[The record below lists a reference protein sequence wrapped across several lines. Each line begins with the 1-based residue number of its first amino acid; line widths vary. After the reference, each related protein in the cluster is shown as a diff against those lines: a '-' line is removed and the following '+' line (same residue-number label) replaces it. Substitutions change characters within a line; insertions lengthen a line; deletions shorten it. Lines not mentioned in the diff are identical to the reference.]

1 MKSHFRAS
9 SAHVRLFELSSA
21 FEGDVS
27 SGYRRMHFTR
37 SGSGRPLLLIHGLGG
52 STRSWSPISPRL
64 EAERDVIAL
73 DLPGFGT
80 TPALAGSVSIDTMA
94 DAVIAFL
101 TQHELVGVD
110 VVGSSMGARLVLE
123 LARRGVVGSVV
134 SLDPGGFWQGAET
147 AIFATTIKASLA
159 LVNAIQPMLP
169 GITSNA
175 AGRTMLLAQFSAH
188 PWALPQALV
197 LQELQNFKRSVS
209 FGPMLDSLI
218 AGPMQAGAN
227 AQSDRCAITIGWG
240 RHDHVCFTS
249 QAARAQ
255 AAFPK
260 ARLHWFEHSGHF
272 PMWDSP
278 AETALLI
285 LDATRKS

>member
-1 MKSHFRAS
+1 
-9 SAHVRLFELSSA
+9 
-21 FEGDVS
+21 
-27 SGYRRMHFTR
+27 MHFTR
-37 SGSGRPLLLIHGLGG
+37 TGTGRPLLLIHGLGG
-52 STRSWSPISPRL
+52 STRSWSPIAAQLQASR
-64 EAERDVIAL
+64 EVIAV

-80 TPALAGSVSIDTMA
+80 TPPLVGPVTIDTMA

-101 TQHELVGVD
+101 KEYDLLGID

-147 AIFATTIKASLA
+147 AFFATSIKASLA
-159 LVNAIQPMLP
+159 LVNAIQPLLP
-169 GITSNA
+169 AITGSGV
-175 AGRTMLLAQFSAH
+175 GRTMLLAQFSAH
-188 PWALPQALV
+188 PWSLEQSLV
-197 LQELQNFKRSVS
+197 LQELQNFKKSIS

-218 AGPMQAGAN
+218 AGPMQPGATP
-227 AQSDRCAITIGWG
+227 QSDRCTITIGWG
-240 RHDHVCFTS
+240 RYDRVCLPA

-278 AETALLI
+278 EETAVLI
-285 LDATRKS
+285 LDATREAGRA